1 MRLGFRGFAH
11 SRLPIPDSRS
21 RGFGQAS
28 LVASIA
34 TSLGVDPNLAVAVAQ
49 QESGFNPN
57 ALSSAGA
64 QGEMQLMPAT
74 AAQLGVTNPFDPT
87 QNITAGISYLKALLT
102 QFGGDTASALAAY
115 NWGPGNVAAAQAA
128 YGDSWLNYA
137 PSETQNYVTK
147 IMGQLGLP
155 LPGGSS
161 GTGGGWDLS
170 SLTDPT
176 TLIFAAA
183 GALALYYMW

>member
-1 MRLGFRGFAH
+1 
-11 SRLPIPDSRS
+11 
-21 RGFGQAS
+21 
-28 LVASIA
+28 
-34 TSLGVDPNLAVAVAQ
+34 
-49 QESGFNPN
+49 
-57 ALSSAGA
+57 
-64 QGEMQLMPAT
+64 MQLMPAT

-137 PSETQNYVTK
+137 PSETQNYLTK

-170 SLTDPT
+170 SLSDPT
-176 TLIFAAA
+176 TLIFA
-183 GALALYYMW
+183 GARGLWHSTICGRREGNPFLQITSPCLRFRQILERISHHVA

>member
-102 QFGGDTASALAAY
+102 QFGGDTASALAAKF
-115 NWGPGNVAAAQAA
+115 
-128 YGDSWLNYA
+128 L
-137 PSETQNYVTK
+137 PSRFGRWMSVIHRK
-147 IMGQLGLP
+147 RI
-155 LPGGSS
+155 
-161 GTGGGWDLS
+161 
-170 SLTDPT
+170 
-176 TLIFAAA
+176 A
-183 GALALYYMW
+183 